1 MFLFLILE
9 FPGAQLSLSVLQRKA
24 ETEIQK
30 AQMLVSQKDVELQEA
45 EESLSGLQEVSL
57 LLFNIL

>member
-1 MFLFLILE
+1 M
-9 FPGAQLSLSVLQRKA
+9 GVQLSLSVLQRKA

-45 EESLSGLQEVSL
+45 EESLSGLQEV
-57 LLFNIL
+57 

>member
-1 MFLFLILE
+1 MFLILE
-9 FPGAQLSLSVLQRKA
+9 FPGVQLSLSVLQRKA

-57 LLFNIL
+57 VLFNIL